1 MGLNENNRIHWAAQA
16 VGFAAD
22 GSTTYTRVKG
32 LQSIGTTTTFNLE
45 QVFEL
50 GQLAIYENIE
60 EIPDIEVTMEKVLD
74 GDPLLYHLSTPNA
87 TSSSLI
93 GRSAE
98 QCAVA
103 LSIFG
108 ETQDSA
114 SGIPNSQVTM
124 SGLYVSS
131 LGYTLPADG
140 NCTESVTLVG
150 NHKIWATG
158 VVSGD
163 FTFTGAIYD
172 NTDTP
177 SSGVQRRQDVIF
189 GSGTNSSTIPGGN
202 NAGGI
207 PGVTAAGKNLDSPTG
222 NGCTAHVSNLS
233 FSADYGREALNELG
247 HKSPYF
253 RFVNLPVEVSTE
265 IEVISS
271 DGDLVSATEE
281 GVAGGGNN
289 LTDHTIIVKLADTTI
304 IDCGTK
310 NKLSNV
316 SYGGGD
322 AGGGNVTTTFSY
334 VTHNDLTITQ
344 ANDPAGL

>member
-1 MGLNENNRIHWAAQA
+1 MALYDNNRIHWACQA

-22 GSTTYTRVKG
+22 GSESYTKVKG
-32 LQSIGTTTTFNLE
+32 LQSVGTTTTFNLE

-50 GQLAIYENIE
+50 GQLAIYENVE

-74 GDPLLYHLSTPNA
+74 GDPLIYHLATPGA
-87 TSSSLI
+87 TVGTLI
-93 GRSAE
+93 GRSNE
-98 QCAVA
+98 KCAAA

-114 SGIPNSQVTM
+114 SGTPNAQVTM

-131 LGYTLPADG
+131 LSYTLPSEG

-150 NHKIWATG
+150 NHKVWATG
-158 VVSGD
+158 GTY
-163 FTFTGAIYD
+163 TFDGSIYD

-189 GSGTNSSTIPGGN
+189 GAGVTSSTLPGGTG
-202 NAGGI
+202 GGI
-207 PGVTAAGKNLDSPTG
+207 PGVNDSGKNIDSPTG
-222 NGCTAHVSNLS
+222 DGCVAHFSNITV
-233 FSADYGREALNELG
+233 SADLGREALNELG
-247 HKSPYF
+247 HKAPYF
-253 RFVNLPVEVSTE
+253 RFVNLPVEVSTDFE
-265 IEVISS
+265 LISS
-271 DGDLVSATEE
+271 DGDLVDATEA
-281 GVAGGGNN
+281 GAAGGGNN
-289 LTDHTIIVKLADTTI
+289 LTDHTIILKLADTTV

-316 SYGGGD
+316 TYGGGD

-334 VTHNDLTITQ
+334 VGFNDLTITQ